1 MNSESLIGKA
11 IEVLSQ
17 NDRGDHT
24 VPAKD
29 LYPHQWLWDS
39 CFIAIGLRHYDIVR
53 AQQELLSLLKGQWSN
68 GMMPNM
74 ILSREKGAVRHKPEL
89 WQSNLSPYSPDS
101 VPTSGITQPPMLAE
115 AVVKIGKKL
124 PLRERRSWYRRMY
137 KAIVKYHE
145 WLYYERD
152 PHNEGLSLQIH
163 SWETGLDN
171 TPPWMNELHEHQQAF
186 WIRFVHAAKLEFI
199 FTLLR
204 QDRKFALPGERL
216 STLDGLILY
225 SIQRRLRR
233 KAYDIKRIINH
244 SQVAIEDLTF
254 NCILIRANKMLQTI
268 AKTIGEELPEELLKR
283 MRKTEN
289 ALEDLWDEHTGQ
301 YYSRNFASHDL
312 IKIPS
317 IATFM
322 PLYAGCISKDRAKKL
337 VDLLKSPSYSTRYP
351 IPTVPT
357 NSDWF
362 QEKVYWQGPTWM
374 NTNWLVIQGLEN
386 YGFKEAAEHVK
397 QQSIKLVEKNGFCE
411 YFSPKDGEPAGTEDF
426 SWTAALIIDL
436 LQS

>member
-1 MNSESLIGKA
+1 MESEPLLEKA
-11 IEVLSQ
+11 ISVLAQ

-39 CFIAIGLRHYDIVR
+39 CFISIGLRHYDLVR

-68 GMMPNM
+68 GMLPNM
-74 ILSREKGAVRHKPEL
+74 ILSRDKGAVRHKPEL
-89 WQSNLSPYSPDS
+89 WQSNLSPYSPDN

-137 KAIVKYHE
+137 KSLVKYHE

-171 TPPWMNELHEHQQAF
+171 TPPWMNELHEHQQPF
-186 WIRFVHAAKLEFI
+186 WIRFVHATKLEFI

-204 QDRKFALPGERL
+204 KDRKFALPGERL

-233 KAYDIKRIINH
+233 KNYDLKRIINH

-254 NCILIRANKMLQTI
+254 NCILIRGNKMLQSI
-268 AKTIGEELPEELLKR
+268 AKTLGEELPDELVKR
-283 MRKTEN
+283 MHKTEA
-289 ALEDLWDEHTGQ
+289 ALEDLWDDATGQ
-301 YYSRNFASHDL
+301 YYSRNFASHEL
-312 IKIPS
+312 LKIPS
-317 IATFM
+317 IATLM
-322 PLYAGCISKDRAKKL
+322 PLYAGCISKERAKQL
-337 VDLLKSPSYSTRYP
+337 VNLLKSPAYDTRYP
-351 IPTVPT
+351 IPTVPA
-357 NSDWF
+357 NSEWF
-362 QEKVYWQGPTWM
+362 KPKVYWQGPTWI
-374 NTNWLVIQGLEN
+374 NTNWLVIQGLER
-386 YGFKEAAEHVK
+386 YGFTEEAAHITEK
-397 QQSIKLVEKNGFCE
+397 SIKLVEKSGFCE
-411 YFSPKDGEPAGTEDF
+411 YFSPKDGSPVGADDF

-436 LQS
+436 LKS